1 MVVISL
7 AVDDNSVWPAPE
19 RYDAYVSYDQ
29 IDACNQYVWF
39 MECVVERID
48 NAEVRRIYK
57 NNIYTTVRNWAEFDW
72 NDELSE
78 ICDDSLQSL
87 WSETILHKYWCT
99 IESNDVAIR
108 NLVLPDALKE
118 VVSVPEEETELATWA
133 LAEEIDE
140 ALTWDIALSTWI
152 NNEEILDNEVKQEQP
167 ETEREPGVIEIITV
181 GSGTWI
187 DLELEKQG
195 EEEAKKEALIAYTRV
210 QVLQNRVWFL
220 RIRERATTNSFEIG
234 RLWIGNVVDV
244 VGQEGTRYLIRYW
257 NESLGWVSGKY
268 VRNIGLPVE
277 EAVLE
282 VQWETIS
289 LE

>member
-7 AVDDNSVWPAPE
+7 ALDDSSVWPSAD

-57 NNIYTTVRNWAEFDW
+57 NNIYTTVRNRAEFEW
-72 NDELSE
+72 NEQLSE

-87 WSETILHKYWCT
+87 WSETILHKYGCT
-99 IESNDVAIR
+99 IDSDDVTIR
-108 NLVLPDALKE
+108 NLVLPEALKE
-118 VVSVPEEETELATWA
+118 ALPDEETEVASWDLVA
-133 LAEEIDE
+133 EIDVV
-140 ALTWDIALSTWI
+140 LTWDIDANTWV
-152 NNEEILDNEVKQEQP
+152 NNENLLAKEEEEEFEWEP
-167 ETEREPGVIEIITV
+167 EAWVIEIITV

-187 DLELEKQG
+187 DLELQKQG
-195 EEEAKKEALIAYTRV
+195 EEKANQEALIAYTRV

-234 RLWIGNVVDV
+234 RLWIGDIVDV
-244 VGQEGTRYLIRYW
+244 VGQEWSRYLIRYW

-268 VRNIGLPVE
+268 VRNIGLAQE

-282 VQWETIS
+282 VQWEIIS